1 MNSLIYV
8 SIAEYLPLDTLSTFI
23 SIIETDSDAQDVKTY
38 MEIRYKASAR
48 IITRFM
54 RRVTGISSV
63 IQTADELYVHRFFD
77 QMEISDFYKKI
88 TLRMYFLKYPKN
100 FVRSWYMDFDP
111 PNWKN
116 DILSQYQRKE
126 VDSSTNVSR
135 WDLWQLQSQMT
146 VDEISAIGW

>member
-1 MNSLIYV
+1 MNSIIYV

-23 SIIETDSDAQDVKTY
+23 SVIETDSDAQDVKTY

-54 RRVTGISSV
+54 RRMTGISL
-63 IQTADELYVHRFFD
+63 IIRDLDELYVHRFFD
-77 QMEISDFYKKI
+77 EMDNSHFYKKI
-88 TLRMYFLKYPKN
+88 ILMMYFLKYPKQ
-100 FVRSWYMDFDP
+100 FVGSWYMDFDP

-116 DILSQYQRKE
+116 DILHQYQRKE
-126 VDSSTNVSR
+126 VESSADVSR

-146 VDEISAIGW
+146 VDEIGAVGW